1 MNRIS
6 YKREL
11 PVIGEYDVAVLG
23 GGPAGVCA
31 AIEAARAGQKTVLI
45 EASGMLGG
53 MATTALVGPFMT
65 CYDRDGDRQASSTR

>member
-31 AIEAARAGQKTVLI
+31 AIEAARAVRDNNHTQ
-45 EASGMLGG
+45 LG
-53 MATTALVGPFMT
+53 ALH
-65 CYDRDGDRQASSTR
+65 DLL